1 MKVLVLGGNGFIGSH
16 IVDGLISAGHRVR
29 VFDRGSELYRPP
41 LAGVE
46 YHLGD
51 FGDAESVATAVAGMD
66 IVYHLA
72 SSTVPSTSNLDPVAD
87 IQSNLVHSVQ
97 LLQTMVEKDVSRI
110 VFLSSGG
117 TVYGIPDVSP
127 IPETYRLRPI
137 CSYGVVKVAIEN
149 YLFMFQSLHKIRPV
163 VLRAS
168 NPYGERQGHV
178 GVQGVIGTFLQ
189 KIRAGEQIEVWGDG
203 SVVRDFIH
211 VSDLADLCVRVGV
224 SGYCGILNAGSGEGY
239 SIRDVIDVLA
249 RATDRKLDPVYKQG
263 RAYDVP
269 KVVLDVSK
277 AYREFNWKP
286 EIELL
291 QGVRNTSKWMSS
303 L

>member
-1 MKVLVLGGNGFIGSH
+1 MKALVLGGNGFIGSH
-16 IVDGLISAGHRVR
+16 IVDGLMLAGHQVR
-29 VFDRGSELYRPP
+29 VFDRGAELYRPP

-51 FGDAESVATAVAGMD
+51 FGDADSVAEALEGIDV
-66 IVYHLA
+66 VYHLA
-72 SSTVPSTSNLDPVAD
+72 SSTVPSTSNLDPLAD
-87 IQSNLVHSVQ
+87 IQSNLVHAVQ
-97 LLQTMVEKDVSRI
+97 LLQLMVQKSVSRI

-127 IPETYRLRPI
+127 IPETYPLRPI

-149 YLFMFQSLHKIRPV
+149 YLLMYQSLHGIQPV

-203 SVVRDFIH
+203 SIVRDFIH
-211 VSDLADLCVRVGV
+211 VSDLAELCIRAGV
-224 SGYCGILNAGSGEGY
+224 SEYCGILNAGSGEGH

-249 RATDRKLDPVYKQG
+249 LATERELNPVYQQG

-269 KVVLDVSK
+269 TVVLDISK
-277 AYREFNWKP
+277 ACEEFDWKP
-286 EIELL
+286 QIDLL
-291 QGVRNTSKWMSS
+291 QGVSRTSKWMNT

>member
-1 MKVLVLGGNGFIGSH
+1 
-16 IVDGLISAGHRVR
+16 
-29 VFDRGSELYRPP
+29 
-41 LAGVE
+41 
-46 YHLGD
+46 
-51 FGDAESVATAVAGMD
+51 
-66 IVYHLA
+66 
-72 SSTVPSTSNLDPVAD
+72 
-87 IQSNLVHSVQ
+87 VQ
-97 LLQTMVEKDVSRI
+97 LLQLMVTKGVSRV

-117 TVYGIPDVSP
+117 TVYGIPEASP
-127 IPETYRLRPI
+127 IPETHPLQPI

-149 YLFMFQSLHKIRPV
+149 YLFMYQSLHGIQPV

-189 KIRAGEQIEVWGDG
+189 KSKAREQIEIWGDG

-211 VSDLADLCVRVGV
+211 VSDLADLCIRVGT
-224 SGYCGILNAGSGEGY
+224 SEYCGILNAGSGEGH
-239 SIRDVIDVLA
+239 SIRDVIAVVE
-249 RATDRKLDPVYKQG
+249 RATDRKIDPVYKKG

-269 KVVLDVSK
+269 KAVLDISK

-286 EIELL
+286 GIDLL
-291 QGVRNTSKWMSS
+291 QGMKRTWKWMST